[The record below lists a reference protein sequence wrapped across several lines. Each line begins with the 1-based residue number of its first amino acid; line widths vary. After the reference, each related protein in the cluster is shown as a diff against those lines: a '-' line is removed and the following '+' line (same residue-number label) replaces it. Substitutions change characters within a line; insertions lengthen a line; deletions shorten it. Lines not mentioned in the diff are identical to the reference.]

1 MDGQAVGGCNF
12 MECLMVDSVDHPNC
26 PKTEDLWYP
35 VSGPKWSKLRNIVTK
50 SLHTLISSFRIQAR
64 TPRIHLNLEMH
75 TYYIYIYPSV
85 NQRNN
90 WNSWYTNAKMHLYV
104 CKYIHIY
111 IYIHAGFWN
120 PTVKGPEPFTTK
132 KTCEKKCSKLDA
144 NSMDSKWRL

>member
-35 VSGPKWSKLRNIVTK
+35 VSGPKWSKLRNIVTR

-104 CKYIHIY
+104 CIY
-111 IYIHAGFWN
+111 IYIFMLDFEIPQSKALN
-120 PTVKGPEPFTTK
+120 PLLQK
-132 KTCEKKCSKLDA
+132 KRAKKKCCKLDA